1 MEDTEVTIVY
11 KFAKAISKMND
22 KQKNYFLGFAEG
34 MVAVTDTPSEIENE
48 SIEIL
53 ESAAQAQ

>member
-34 MVAVTDTPSEIENE
+34 MVAVTDTPADVEDESEEL
-48 SIEIL
+48 L
-53 ESAAQAQ
+53 ESAAQ